1 MSNYYETQTT
11 MDNALRTICHLCEEN
26 SKLRADLEGWKRVH
40 EDAMHLMGTRD
51 EEIAGLKQQISDLK
65 DELDALSKDH
75 EGYST
80 GLVNDEG
87 EFGDCYDDDDEDEDY
102 EDEDYEDE
110 CPSVSA
116 RNPHLNGSVG
126 AIMVDPPSGWK
137 YGFPKILKEVGF
149 ILDTHPNR
157 GMNSWLFV
165 NGYPLEEIAIW
176 VPKDKQKAKM
186 SFDYVLKNAEVPY
199 RTQRFPSEDGS

>member
-1 MSNYYETQTT
+1 MSNYYDNHTT
-11 MDNALRTICHLCEEN
+11 MDNALRTICYLCEEN

-51 EEIAGLKQQISDLK
+51 AKIADLEQQISDLNY
-65 DELDALSKDH
+65 ELDVLSQDH

-80 GLVNDEG
+80 GLVDDEG
-87 EFGDCYDDDDEDEDY
+87 EFGDCYDDED
-102 EDEDYEDE
+102 EDE

-137 YGFPKILKEVGF
+137 YGFPKIMK
-149 ILDTHPNR
+149 DPSQYNTHSNG
-157 GMNSWLFV
+157 GMNAWLFC
-165 NGYPLEEIAIW
+165 NGYPFEEIVIW

-186 SFDYVLKNAEVPY
+186 SFEYVLDNAEVHY
-199 RTQRFPSEDGS
+199 RTWPAALSEDGS